1 MFGTIKTTRGC
12 VQYMS
17 TCFRSLTHDIHILKS
32 ISVFVCLIQQIVIL
46 LQNKTDCVA
55 KQKAKQ

>member
-12 VQYMS
+12 VQYTS
-17 TCFRSLTHDIHILKS
+17 TCLRSLIHAIHILKN

-55 KQKAKQ
+55 KLKAKQ